1 MNKVQSDEIDF
12 KEIFNILW
20 LSKLLIFLITI
31 SFAAISFFYYHASP
45 SVYDVTISLNLG
57 SHKQISV
64 NCSPD
69 NFEFYN
75 CSYNKSDEYKSL
87 FSSVEIKELNSEL
100 KLKLMNSTNMDLLF
114 FPSSTSINIEI
125 TSNNEKD
132 LNKQISI
139 LIPEI
144 KRFIT
149 EKDDE
154 IIDEIINT
162 QKLYIDR
169 LSGLSNS
176 LKKLINESSVRT
188 SKIIALDQTINDRKS
203 LLSDE
208 NFLKSSVLHSK
219 ITLEKIKLKNII
231 FSLFLGLFISVL
243 IVFFRVWARE
253 RVNQ

>member
-1 MNKVQSDEIDF
+1 
-12 KEIFNILW
+12 
-20 LSKLLIFLITI
+20 
-31 SFAAISFFYYHASP
+31 
-45 SVYDVTISLNLG
+45 
-57 SHKQISV
+57 
-64 NCSPD
+64 
-69 NFEFYN
+69 
-75 CSYNKSDEYKSL
+75 L